1 MKKKPTQTKESNP
14 KEAIG
19 SDKLP
24 LHLFPMT
31 ARAWGCIGILEGML
45 KYGRNNFRKL
55 GVRSSTYYSSVNRH
69 MDLWFE
75 GQDCD
80 PKTKIHHLANAIA
93 GIAILIEAIE
103 AGNLNDDRNFPGGYV
118 EGKMKL
124 EAQVPFLKKLFAKVN
139 PKHYT
144 IEDK

>member
-1 MKKKPTQTKESNP
+1 MKKKVSVMKASNP
-14 KEAIG
+14 KEAFG

-31 ARAWGCIGILEGML
+31 ARAWGCIGLLEGAL

-55 GVRSSTYYSSVNRH
+55 GVRSSTYYSSVGRH

-75 GQDCD
+75 GQDHD
-80 PKTKIHHLANAIA
+80 PVTQIHHLANAIA

-103 AGNLNDDRNFPGGYV
+103 AGNLNDDRNFPGGYI
-118 EGKMKL
+118 EGKARL
-124 EAQVPFLKKLFAKVN
+124 EAKIPFLKRLFAKEN

-144 IEDK
+144 IGDE